1 LVASNA
7 MVMAASAQQWEFTE
21 DFIDETNKGAATT
34 ADWGTDGF
42 LELGLE
48 QPLTNPAISRQP
60 MGDSGGEDL
69 RDSRGIAL
77 GDLDGDGDLDAVVG
91 NEGSPGARN
100 LVYPNVDGSFNVAP
114 ILIGDDLD
122 IVQTLDIAVGDI
134 DNDGDM
140 DIVAGNYDAPSVYY
154 LNDGRAALDG
164 LTLDNRTEFTTARRT
179 WAIGLAD
186 FDNDGDLDYIEANSG
201 SGGQDGQVNSL
212 YLNRL
217 LENNELSF
225 SSPISLSTS
234 PERARS
240 RSLALGDIDN
250 DGDIDVI
257 FGEQPTPS
265 GHPGYNTC
273 HTWTGSGF
281 SSPRSIQDTS
291 TFLTFAVKLADVNG
305 DGYLDLI
312 EGNQGAPT
320 HVYLNN
326 MPNSGVACDFLAP
339 VVVGDSTDLD
349 TTVALEVADFDR
361 DGDIDIVEGNNGDRD
376 DDGDQTNDVPQP
388 MRLFLNNGNGTFAN
402 GLDEVPPKQK
412 VYGTDFGDVDG
423 DGQLDLV
430 SASSDEEQPASD
442 PLPVEGGNAVYYNLG
457 TPGGTP
463 VRQLH
468 SVAIS
473 IEDVGSIGRNM
484 PTAALSYTPFPPA
497 FHASLTYFLSSDNG
511 ASWIQINPLRAVNF
525 PRVGINNQ
533 QLMWRVEMESMTPQA
548 ALLPQVDVLTISDNR
563 PPRFSDPNNSVT
575 DPVLI
580 QAAVDDPNFSVRMTS
595 YFNDLEDNR
604 MNFVGTSIPASLD
617 LNPLSGELS
626 GRPTADDEANSPID
640 FQVEA
645 FDGAESRVGYF
656 RLNVAVGAGAP
667 VITLNG
673 EPTVTISVGDSFT
686 DEGAT
691 ATDFEDGDLTD
702 SIEVSGD
709 TVNTAVAGTYVIRYN
724 VTDSDGNAAA
734 EVTRTVIVTTG
745 GVPTITLNGAATVN
759 LNVGDTFTDPGA
771 TATDPEDGDLTGSIA
786 VGGDTV
792 NTAVAGTYVITYNV
806 ADSDGNAAPEVT
818 RTVIVSSASG
828 GGGVP
833 TITLNGDATVT
844 LMVGDTYTDPG
855 YTANDDE
862 DGDITAD
869 VVVDDSAVNTAVA
882 GTYVVTYNVTDSDG
896 NAATEVTRTVIVAIG
911 GVPTITLNGSA
922 TVSLTVGDSFTD
934 EGATASDPEDGDLT
948 ADIVVG
954 GDTVNA
960 SVAGTYVITY
970 NVTDSDGNA
979 AAEVT
984 RTVTVRAAPTP
995 PPSGGGGGGGMTGV
1009 WELIG
1014 LMFAGL
1020 VGFRRRRAG
1029 KISG

>member
-1 LVASNA
+1 VG
-7 MVMAASAQQWEFTE
+7 VRR
-21 DFIDETNKGAATT
+21 
-34 ADWGTDGF
+34 
-42 LELGLE
+42 ELRSGLL
-48 QPLTNPAISRQP
+48 QPLTNPAIAREP
-60 MGDSGGEDL
+60 IGDTGGEDL

-77 GDLDGDGDLDAVVG
+77 ADIDGDGDLDIVIG
-91 NEGSPGARN
+91 NEGSLGARN
-100 LVYPNVDGSFNVAP
+100 IVYENVNGSFNIAP
-114 ILIGDDLD
+114 VTIGNDLD
-122 IVQTLDIAVGDI
+122 LYKTLDIAAGDI
-134 DNDGDM
+134 DNDGDL
-140 DIVAGNYDAPSVYY
+140 DVVAGNFAGIDEFGATLFEAPPVYY
-154 LNDGRAALDG
+154 LNDGGNTLDAG
-164 LTLDNRTEFTTARRT
+164 ILDNRTEFGAARRT

-201 SGGQDGQVNSL
+201 SGNQNGQINSL
-212 YLNRL
+212 YLNQL
-217 LENNELSF
+217 LENNSLSF
-225 SSPISLSTS
+225 SDEIRLSTS
-234 PERARS
+234 SDRARS
-240 RSLALGDIDN
+240 RALALGDIDN
-250 DGDIDVI
+250 DGDTDVI
-257 FGEQPTPS
+257 FGNQPTPS

-273 HTWTGSGF
+273 QRWTGSGF
-281 SSPRSIQDTS
+281 SSPTSIQDTS

-339 VVVGDSTDLD
+339 VVVADSDALD

-361 DGDIDIVEGNNGDRD
+361 DGDLDIVEGNNGDRD
-376 DDGDQTNDVPQP
+376 DDGDPTNDVAQP
-388 MRLFLNNGNGTFAN
+388 VRLFLNNGDGTFAN

-412 VYGTDFGDVDG
+412 IYGMDFGDVNG
-423 DGQLDLV
+423 DGNLDLV

-442 PLPVEGGNAVYYNLG
+442 PLPVVGGNAVYYNLG
-457 TPGGTP
+457 TPDGTP
-463 VRQLH
+463 VRQLY
-468 SVAIS
+468 STAIS
-473 IEDVGSIGRNM
+473 TEDLDITDPRTGDPVSRNIRRVALRYDLV
-484 PTAALSYTPFPPA
+484 PPPAAL
-497 FHASLTYFLSSDNG
+497 HESLTYYLSNDNG
-511 ASWIQINPLRAVNF
+511 SSWIRIDPLRAFEF
-525 PRVGINNQ
+525 PRLSPN
-533 QLMWRVEMESMTPQA
+533 LMWRVEMQSLTPLST
-548 ALLPQVDVLTISDNR
+548 LLPQVDRVYIRLNQ
-563 PPRFSDPNNSVT
+563 PPRFDGNDAANPEV
-575 DPVLI
+575 I
-580 QAAVDDPNFSVRMTS
+580 QAAVGDPNFSVLMTS
-595 YFNDLEDNR
+595 YFRDFDDHQ

-617 LNPLSGELS
+617 LDPVSGELS
-626 GRPTADDEANSPID
+626 GTPTAADEANSPID

-645 FDGAESRVGYF
+645 FDGAESRIGYF

-667 VITLNG
+667 TITLNG
-673 EPTVTISVGDSFT
+673 DNPVTLTVGDSFT
-686 DEGAT
+686 DPGAT
-691 ATDFEDGDLTD
+691 ASDFEDGNLTD
-702 SIEVSGD
+702 SIVVGGD
-709 TVNTAVAGTYVIRYN
+709 TVNTAVAGSYVITYN
-724 VTDSDGNAAA
+724 VTDSDGNAAP
-734 EVTRTVIVTTG
+734 EVRRTVNVVEP
-745 GVPTITLNGAATVN
+745 GVPTITLNGAATIN
-759 LNVGDTFTDPGA
+759 INVGDSFTDPGA
-771 TATDPEDGDLTGSIA
+771 TASDPEDGDLTATIV
-786 VGGDTV
+786 VGGDPV
-792 NTAVAGTYVITYNV
+792 NTAAAGTYVITYNV
-806 ADSDGNAAPEVT
+806 TDSDGNAAPEVI
-818 RTVIVSSASG
+818 RTVIVSSATG
-828 GGGVP
+828 GSAP
-833 TITLNGDATVT
+833 TITLNGSATVT

-922 TVSLTVGDSFTD
+922 TVSLTVGDNFTD

-954 GDTVNA
+954 GDTVNT

-979 AAEVT
+979 AAQVT

-1020 VGFRRRRAG
+1020 VGVRRRRAG